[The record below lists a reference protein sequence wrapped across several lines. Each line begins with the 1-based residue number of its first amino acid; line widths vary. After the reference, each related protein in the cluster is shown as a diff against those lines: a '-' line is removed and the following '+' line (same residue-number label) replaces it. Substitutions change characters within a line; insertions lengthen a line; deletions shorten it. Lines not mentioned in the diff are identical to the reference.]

1 MDLQNRLRKLYNQM
15 ERERKTLHNKI
26 FGNPGSEALDLRIQF
41 IQDFENGLNPDGKE
55 IYPKVKKLE
64 QMHKQQRRN
73 QTKWIKQMSS
83 LTIDIMNLGSII
95 SGLQR

>member
-41 IQDFENGLNPDGKE
+41 IQDFENG
-55 IYPKVKKLE
+55 
-64 QMHKQQRRN
+64 
-73 QTKWIKQMSS
+73 
-83 LTIDIMNLGSII
+83 
-95 SGLQR
+95 